1 VEKDKRKRSY
11 AEEVKTI
18 VIKEKGITFWE
29 EFVKEIEQCQ
39 RDNFID
45 GYKYAI
51 QLLEDGLTVEK

>member
-1 VEKDKRKRSY
+1 MEKDKRKRSY

-45 GYKYAI
+45 VYKYAI
-51 QLLEDGLTVEK
+51 QLLEDGLTAEK